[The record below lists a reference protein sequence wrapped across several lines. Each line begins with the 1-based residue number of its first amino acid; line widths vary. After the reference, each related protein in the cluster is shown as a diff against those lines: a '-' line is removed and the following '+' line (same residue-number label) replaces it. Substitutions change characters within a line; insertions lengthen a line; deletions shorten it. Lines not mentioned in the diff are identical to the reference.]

1 MKITRLHILLF
12 LAALCVFGLFFR
24 RKITGAINACQLL
37 IKGKK
42 TVSQRIDEFGDIV
55 RNRLTEDFNKTG
67 ISYPPA
73 SMVFIGLKAEKRLEV
88 WVSQDRQSYHLLKTY
103 PILKAS
109 GKAGPKLR
117 EGDQQVPEGFYT
129 IESLN
134 PNSRFHLSLKL
145 DYPNDF
151 DQQMAQKDARTDIGG
166 DIMIHGCQV
175 SIGCLAMGDTT
186 AEDLFVMAA
195 LTKPEN
201 IKVIICPV
209 DFRVRDFD
217 GDYSKLP
224 NWVPELYQ
232 QIKTE
237 LLKYK

>member
-1 MKITRLHILLF
+1 MKIQRLHILLF
-12 LAALCVFGLFFR
+12 LAVLCVFGLVFR
-24 RKITGAINACQLL
+24 RSVVRAIIACQLL

-42 TVSQRIDEFGDIV
+42 TVSQRVDEYGDMV
-55 RNRLTEDFNKTG
+55 RKRLTEDFNKAG

-73 SMVFIGLKAEKRLEV
+73 SMVFIGLKAEKQLEV
-88 WVSQDRQSYHLLKTY
+88 WVSQDRQNYRLIKTY
-103 PILKAS
+103 PILKTS
-109 GKAGPKLR
+109 GKPGPKLQ

-145 DYPNDF
+145 NYPNDF
-151 DQQMAQKDARTDIGG
+151 DQQKAEKDNRTKLGG

-186 AEDLFVMAA
+186 AEDLFVLAA

-201 IKVIICPV
+201 VQVILSPV
-209 DFRVRDFD
+209 DFRVRDFN
-217 GDYSKLP
+217 GDYSKMP
-224 NWVPELYQ
+224 D
-232 QIKTE
+232 
-237 LLKYK
+237 